1 MKIFLLLFSFSFSF
15 LFTTDASLAE
25 TVNCT
30 RYKIEGKSLYKNM
43 TELNLALPETLEIPD
58 REFIEKTGSKSMLV
72 NPPEINSGF
81 STGFNKSVRYRKMT
95 FLSNGKLIYPGPVK
109 NTGARYECDK
119 KPSEIKAIQAKR
131 QNCRA
136 GNIDECS
143 NDDLCQ
149 FATNSKWSSADKA
162 RVIAW
167 NEDARWANHLSAAKK
182 LDLKCSVGELL
193 E

>member
-1 MKIFLLLFSFSFSF
+1 MKTFLLVISL
-15 LFTTDASLAE
+15 LLTMDAALAE

-43 TELNLALPETLEIPD
+43 TELNLALPELLEIPD
-58 REFIEKTGSKSMLV
+58 REFIEKTGSKSMLG

-81 STGFNKSVRYRKMT
+81 SVGFNKSAKSRKIT
-95 FLSNGKLIYPGPVK
+95 LLPNGKLIYPGPVK

-119 KPSEIKAIQAKR
+119 NPSEVRAIQAKR
-131 QNCRA
+131 QNCRN
-136 GNIDECS
+136 GSIDECS

-162 RVIAW
+162 RVITW
-167 NEDARWANHLSAAKK
+167 NEDARWANHLNAAKK
-182 LDLKCSVGELL
+182 LDLNCSVGKLIK
-193 E
+193 

>member
-1 MKIFLLLFSFSFSF
+1 MKTFLMVISLLF
-15 LFTTDASLAE
+15 TMDAVLAE

-30 RYKIEGKSLYKNM
+30 RYKINGKNLFKNM
-43 TELNLALPETLEIPD
+43 TELNLALPETLQIPD
-58 REFIEKTGSKSMLV
+58 RDFIEKTGSKSMLG

-81 STGFNKSVRYRKMT
+81 STGFNKSAKSRKMT
-95 FLSNGKLIYPGPVK
+95 LMPNGKLIYPGPVN
-109 NTGARYECDK
+109 NTVARYECDK
-119 KPSEIKAIQAKR
+119 NPSEIKSIQAKR

-149 FATNSKWSSADKA
+149 FATNSKWSSADNA
-162 RVIAW
+162 RVITW

-182 LDLKCSVGELL
+182 LDLKCSVGALL
-193 E
+193 K

>member
-1 MKIFLLLFSFSFSF
+1 MKTFLLLISFM
-15 LFTTDASLAE
+15 LTMDAALAE

-43 TELNLALPETLEIPD
+43 TDLNLALPETLQIPD
-58 REFIEKTGSKSMLV
+58 REFSEKTGRKSMIG

-81 STGFNKSVRYRKMT
+81 STGFNKRAKSRKMRL
-95 FLSNGKLIYPGPVK
+95 LSNGKLIYPGPLK

-131 QNCRA
+131 LNCRS

-162 RVIAW
+162 RLITW

-182 LDLKCSVGELL
+182 LDLKCSVGKLL

>member
-1 MKIFLLLFSFSFSF
+1 M
-15 LFTTDASLAE
+15 DAALAE

-30 RYKIEGKSLYKNM
+30 RYKIDGKNLFKNM
-43 TELNLALPETLEIPD
+43 TELNLALPETLQIPD
-58 REFIEKTGSKSMLV
+58 RDFIEKTGSKSMLG

-81 STGFNKSVRYRKMT
+81 STGFNKSAKSRKMT
-95 FLSNGKLIYPGPVK
+95 LLPNGKLIYPGPVN
-109 NTGARYECDK
+109 NTVARYECDK
-119 KPSEIKAIQAKR
+119 NSSEIKAIQAKR

-136 GNIDECS
+136 GKIDECS
-143 NDDLCQ
+143 NDNLCQ

-193 E
+193 K

>member
-1 MKIFLLLFSFSFSF
+1 MKTFLLVISFM
-15 LFTTDASLAE
+15 FTMDAALAE

-58 REFIEKTGSKSMLV
+58 REFIEKTGSKSMLG
-72 NPPEINSGF
+72 NPPEIDSGF
-81 STGFNKSVRYRKMT
+81 STGFNKSAKSRKMT
-95 FLSNGKLIYPGPVK
+95 LLSNGKLIYPGPVK
-109 NTGARYECDK
+109 NTTARYDCDK
-119 KPSEIKAIQAKR
+119 NPSEIKAIQAKR
-131 QNCRA
+131 QNCRT

-162 RVIAW
+162 RVIVW

-182 LDLKCSVGELL
+182 LDLNCSVGKLIK
-193 E
+193 